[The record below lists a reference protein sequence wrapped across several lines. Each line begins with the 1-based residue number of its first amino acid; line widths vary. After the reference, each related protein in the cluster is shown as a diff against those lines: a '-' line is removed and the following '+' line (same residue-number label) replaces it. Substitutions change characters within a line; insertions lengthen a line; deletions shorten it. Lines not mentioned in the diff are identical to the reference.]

1 MSNEIIESNSWLIY
15 KIARSYSE
23 YYNIEDL
30 FQVGS
35 IGLLKAYKNYDK
47 NSNVKFS
54 TFAYK
59 YVFGEIISYIKK
71 DRNIIVGDEYMSI
84 YKKYEKVKSLL
95 ISKYNREV
103 SFSEICKFMEMD
115 EQKLLSVIESV
126 MFTKS
131 IDGDSLINYELAYD
145 NREDIFNKV
154 LLESE
159 LDALEPFDKSII
171 NYRYYQGFTQSE
183 TAQALNT
190 SQVKVSRR
198 EKMILQRIK
207 TNISV

>member
-159 LDALEPFDKSII
+159 LDALEPFYTSLI

>member
-131 IDGDSLINYELAYD
+131 IDGDSLINYEFAYD

-159 LDALEPFDKSII
+159 LDALEPFDKSLI
-171 NYRYYQGFTQSE
+171 NYRYFQGFTQSE

>member
-103 SFSEICKFMEMD
+103 LFSEICKFMEMD

-159 LDALEPFDKSII
+159 LDALEPFDKSLI

>member
-1 MSNEIIESNSWLIY
+1 MNNELIESNSWLIY
-15 KIARSYSE
+15 KIAKTYSE

-35 IGLLKAYKNYDK
+35 IGIIKAYKNYNK
-47 NSNVKFS
+47 ESNVKFS

-59 YVFGEIISYIKK
+59 YVLGEIINYIKK
-71 DRNIIVGDEYMSI
+71 DRNIVVSDEYMSL

-95 ISKYNREV
+95 TTKYNREV
-103 SFSEICKFMEMD
+103 SFNEICKFMEID

-131 IDGDSLINYELAYD
+131 IDDDLSYDYGYD
-145 NREDIFNKV
+145 NREDIFNKMLV
-154 LLESE
+154 ESE
-159 LDALEPFDKSII
+159 LEMLEPFDKSII
-171 NYRYYQGFTQSE
+171 DYRYYQGYTQSE
-183 TAQALNT
+183 TADALNI

-198 EKMILQRIK
+198 EKMILQRMK
-207 TNISV
+207 NNILS

>member
-159 LDALEPFDKSII
+159 LDALEPFDKSLI

-207 TNISV
+207 TNISL

>member
-115 EQKLLSVIESV
+115 EQELLSVIESV

-159 LDALEPFDKSII
+159 LDALEPFDKSLI

>member
-35 IGLLKAYKNYDK
+35 IGLLKAYKSYDK

-159 LDALEPFDKSII
+159 LDALEPFDKSLI

>member
-131 IDGDSLINYELAYD
+131 IDEEGLINYEFGYD
-145 NREDIFNKV
+145 DRDDIFNKM

-159 LDALEPFDKSII
+159 IEHLEPFDKSII
-171 NYRYYQGFTQSE
+171 DYRYYQGFTQSQ
-183 TAQALNT
+183 TAEALNT

-198 EKMILQRIK
+198 EKIILQRMK
-207 TNISV
+207 QSISS

>member
-1 MSNEIIESNSWLIY
+1 MIVAFDFDGTLAPSFNLVNRCIIQVAKDNGIFLKESDLIPY
-15 KIARSYSE
+15 YGPTEEGMINNILKSDNRANFKKYLQYYSE
-23 YYNIEDL
+23 YHNIEDL

-131 IDGDSLINYELAYD
+131 IDGDSLINYELA
-145 NREDIFNKV
+145 
-154 LLESE
+154 
-159 LDALEPFDKSII
+159 
-171 NYRYYQGFTQSE
+171 
-183 TAQALNT
+183 
-190 SQVKVSRR
+190 
-198 EKMILQRIK
+198 
-207 TNISV
+207 

>member
-59 YVFGEIISYIKK
+59 YVLGEIISYIKK

-131 IDGDSLINYELAYD
+131 IDEDSLVNYEFGYD
-145 NREDIFNKV
+145 NREDIFNKM

-159 LDALEPFDKSII
+159 LDALEPFDKSLID
-171 NYRYYQGFTQSE
+171 YRYYQGFTQSE